1 MSLLLLGLRCVAVT
15 GLRCPPVRGKKRWLR
30 PYLSFLAKKAALE
43 GPPKPVPRSQQPHF
57 DYHAEIVAFSKRL
70 HETFSIQLLKT
81 AFVNQSYLVAEESR
95 RRELGLDYETA
106 ALNLQDNEALAEEGS
121 DFTLSY
127 VTGTL
132 QQGYPSLPAAGLRA
146 LVDYLTS
153 QQVMCH
159 VAQNLSVEDLTL
171 SSECPLSP
179 DTLQKTFLA
188 VIGAL
193 LTSSGPERTG
203 HFLQD
208 FLIPQM
214 IGKDLFDLWC
224 VTDPMSLLVEQLSQR
239 NIPLPEPRIT
249 RQSGASTVLPVYFVG
264 LYCDKKL
271 IAEGPGETVIAAE
284 EEAARVA
291 LRKMFGFSEN
301 RRPWDYSPYRQ
312 DISDK
317 KAIHTS

>member
-1 MSLLLLGLRCVAVT
+1 MSLLLLGLRSVAVT
-15 GLRCPPVRGKKRWLR
+15 ALRCPPVRGKKRWLR
-30 PYLSFLAKKAALE
+30 PYLRFLEKKAARE
-43 GPPKPVPRSQQPHF
+43 GPPKPVPRSQQPNF
-57 DYHAEIVAFSKRL
+57 DYHAEIVAFSNRL
-70 HETFSIQLLKT
+70 SETFSIQLLKT
-81 AFVNQSYLVAEESR
+81 AFVNQSYLVKEESR
-95 RRELGLDYETA
+95 RRELGLDYEAA
-106 ALNLQDNEALAEEGS
+106 ALNLQDNQALAEEGS

-127 VTGTL
+127 LTSTL
-132 QQGYPSLPAAGLRA
+132 QQAFPSLPAAGLRA
-146 LVDYLTS
+146 LVDYLSS

-159 VAQNLSVEDLTL
+159 VAQNLAVEDLTL

-179 DTLQKTFLA
+179 DTLHKTFLA

-193 LTSSGPERTG
+193 LKSSGLERTG
-203 HFLQD
+203 RFLQD

-214 IGKDLFDLWC
+214 IGKDLFDLWS

-312 DISDK
+312 DVSDK

>member
-1 MSLLLLGLRCVAVT
+1 MSLLLLGLRSVLGP
-15 GLRCPPVRGKKRWLR
+15 GLRCPPVRGKKRWLW
-30 PYLSFLAKKAALE
+30 PYLRQLQRKKALE
-43 GPPKPVPRSQQPHF
+43 GPPKPVPRSQQPPF
-57 DYHAEIVAFSKRL
+57 DYHAEIVAFSNRL
-70 HETFSIQLLKT
+70 NETFSIQLLKT
-81 AFVNQSYLVAEESR
+81 AFVNHSYLVEEER
-95 RRELGLDYETA
+95 KRRELGLDYETA
-106 ALNLQDNEALAEEGS
+106 ALNLEDNQKLTEEGA
-121 DFTLSY
+121 DFTTSY
-127 VTGTL
+127 LTSTL
-132 QQGYPSLPAAGLRA
+132 QQAFPSLPGPGLKA

-188 VIGAL
+188 VTGAL
-193 LTSSGPERTG
+193 LKSSGPERTG
-203 HFLQD
+203 RFLQD

-214 IGKDLFDLWC
+214 IGKDLFDLWS
-224 VTDPMSLLVEQLSQR
+224 VIDPMSLLVEQLSQR
-239 NIPLPEPRIT
+239 NIALPEPRLT

-291 LRKMFGFSEN
+291 LRKMFGFAEN
-301 RRPWDYSPYRQ
+301 RRPWDYSAHRQ
-312 DISDK
+312 DIGDQ
-317 KAIHTS
+317 KAIHAS

>member
-1 MSLLLLGLRCVAVT
+1 MSLLLLGLRSVAVT

-30 PYLSFLAKKAALE
+30 PYLRFLEKKAALE
-43 GPPKPVPRSQQPHF
+43 GAPKPVPRSQQPNF

-70 HETFSIQLLKT
+70 NETFSVQLLKT
-81 AFVNQSYLVAEESR
+81 AFVNRSYLVEEERKR
-95 RRELGLDYETA
+95 RDLGLDYETA
-106 ALNLQDNEALAEEGS
+106 ALNLQDNQKLAEEGS
-121 DFTLSY
+121 DFTMSYLSS
-127 VTGTL
+127 TL
-132 QQGYPSLPAAGLRA
+132 QKAFPSLPGAGQKA
-146 LVDYLTS
+146 LVNYLAS

-193 LTSSGPERTG
+193 LESSGPEKTE

-214 IGKDLFDLWC
+214 IGKDLFDLWS
-224 VTDPMSLLVEQLSQR
+224 VIDPMALLVEQLSQR

-291 LRKMFGFSEN
+291 LRKMFGFAEN
-301 RRPWDYSPYRQ
+301 RRPWDYSPSRQ
-312 DISDK
+312 DISDR
-317 KAIHTS
+317 KAVHTS